1 MTKLNILALLGIV
14 AALGMAG
21 CGHKK
26 SSARRDVQRG
36 DTQLRDHRT
45 NKKTS
50 KKARKAAKRDMRRE
64 ERNMFAK

>member
-1 MTKLNILALLGIV
+1 MTKLNMLALLGIV

-26 SSARRDVQRG
+26 SSARRDVRRG
-36 DTQLRDHRT
+36 GTQLRYQRKT
-45 NKKTS
+45 KKT
-50 KKARKAAKRDMRRE
+50 KKARKAARRDVRRE